1 MQVHRLS
8 YHVKGFVS
16 LADDAIRWMRM
27 VTEKAKHKLKVL
39 IFWQKYGLG
48 AAMSAYEVSER
59 TLYGWQARLK
69 RSKGRPEALNDKSR
83 RPKIVRQRCWPNQMK
98 DRIKQLRRE
107 HPNLGKEKIHILLQP
122 YCQANSLRPPSVS
135 TIGNLIR
142 DLGGLRMF
150 PLKVRHNGQIVP
162 IKRAKVVRKPKQ
174 FMATYPGHC
183 GSFDTIEKHIHGS
196 RRYVLTFTDLYSRFS
211 LAWATNSHASKAAK
225 EFFTLTT
232 FLFPFPLE
240 YVLTDNGSEFKKHFD
255 LELKR
260 LHREHWR
267 TYPKQPK
274 MNTHDERFNRSL
286 QEEYIDYH
294 EQELLDPTSF
304 NAGLMKHLLWHNTE
318 RPHFGI
324 DLKTPVDFITNH
336 DPEDCNMYLTNTF
349 CC

>member
-8 YHVKGFVS
+8 YHVRGFVS

-39 IFWQKYGLG
+39 IFWQKYGLE

-59 TLYGWQARLK
+59 TLYVWQAKLRA
-69 RSKGRPEALNDKSR
+69 SKGRPEALNDQSR
-83 RPKIVRQRCWPNQMK
+83 KPKAIRQRQWPDQIK
-98 DRIKQLRRE
+98 DQIRKLRKE
-107 HPNLGKEKIHILLQP
+107 HPNLGKEKIYILFQP
-122 YCQANSLRPPSVS
+122 YCQANSLKCPSAS

-142 DLGGLRMF
+142 DLGGLRMS
-150 PLKVRHNGQIVP
+150 PVKVRHNGRIVP
-162 IKRAKVVRKPKQ
+162 VKRAKVVRKPKQ
-174 FMATYPGHC
+174 FIAAYPGHC

-211 LAWATNSHASKAAK
+211 LAWATNSHASGAAK
-225 EFFTLTT
+225 EFFALTT

-240 YVLTDNGSEFKKHFD
+240 YILTDNGSEFKKHFD

-260 LHREHWR
+260 LHKEHWR

-304 NAGLMKHLLWHNTE
+304 NVGLMKHLLWHNTE

-324 DLKTPVDFITNH
+324 NLKTPVEFIANH
-336 DPEDCNMYLTNTF
+336 NPSDCNMYLTNTHP
-349 CC
+349 